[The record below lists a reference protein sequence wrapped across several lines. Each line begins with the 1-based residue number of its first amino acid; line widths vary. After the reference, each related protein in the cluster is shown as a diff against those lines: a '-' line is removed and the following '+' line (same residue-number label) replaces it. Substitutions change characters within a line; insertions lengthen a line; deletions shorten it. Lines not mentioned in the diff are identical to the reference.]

1 MSINISMEALAEL
14 NSILSDKQ
22 LEGNV
27 IRIFVAGMGCSGP
40 QFNLSL
46 DEKNEGDMSMDADN
60 FTFVVEQEL
69 VDQFGGFEIKFF
81 DEGDSKGIYVD
92 PLIKPESSCG
102 SCGGSCS

>member
-1 MSINISMEALAEL
+1 MSINISSEALNEL

-22 LEGNV
+22 LEGNI

-46 DEKNEGDMSMDADN
+46 DEKNDEDMAVETEN

-81 DEGDSKGIYVD
+81 DEGGSKGVYVE
-92 PLIKPESSCG
+92 PLIKPESSCS